1 MFKAIEVIG
10 GQAPPAPLEDRIS
23 QITSPLLLI
32 SAGRAAEYDFNA
44 LYMKSAQPTTQ
55 HWNLP
60 DGHHTRGLREY
71 PAEYE
76 RRVTGFF
83 AQSLGA

>member
-1 MFKAIEVIG
+1 MFKAVEELS
-10 GQAPPAPLEDRIS
+10 GQAPPVALEDRIAR
-23 QITSPLLLI
+23 ITSTLLLI
-32 SAGRAAEYDFNA
+32 SSGRDAEYEFNA

-55 HWNLP
+55 HWNMP

-76 RRVTGFF
+76 RRVVEFF
-83 AQSLGA
+83 AQSL